1 MERHWI
7 RAAAA
12 AVIVAGT
19 SAPQAIAQLAPYRL
33 AQQQSV
39 APAPLTAAAPQAVA
53 PAATQSLYTPYVPQ
67 VPQQP
72 GAVTTGQ
79 PVARVAAAPQY
90 PRVANNYAQVEPT
103 YPTVAY
109 PQTAA
114 NYPTTPDYPQTTAT
128 YPQAAPTYPGTT
140 STYRQT
146 TPPYPESPEA
156 YQPAATQYSQST
168 PYRPAAPQYS
178 QTPTPYRPGSTPY
191 APYAT
196 YANTQQEEELS
207 ANDED
212 DSLPP
217 PSRNGEPRNGDSAND
232 YDTNGYDPNG
242 YGVDS
247 VNGASANGAHTNG
260 AESNGAANGRSMLN
274 SNGATTHVE
283 NGHNGYP
290 ATSYPYGYGDV
301 GANCDEHGDGGLGGY
316 FDNPH
321 HDSNWFGGVYYLFMT
336 RDDSDH
342 RRLTAMFN
350 TPAAYPYY
358 PPAEWTALSTSHV
371 DHDYRSGVEIR
382 FGSTFAGGHDECDS
396 ACGTPYGYGY
406 GDSCNSSSSCDVH
419 EYAWEFGYW
428 ILDDDLNTAQ
438 VIDSIPTDTE
448 RIYGMKNFAGLS
460 YNGRLVNELYDYQ
473 MPVDPVND
481 TDVRILAQR
490 VRSSFRAQNAE
501 LNFLRLPL
509 CGMDV
514 CGMGYGGDDCHGY
527 GATDCAPHYGSSFS
541 MATLCGLRYMRFD
554 DDFEYGTMW
563 ATGAPGVLVP
573 PAYTPWDGEGELVY
587 DIEVDNELYGFQ
599 LGANMN
605 YSISCRCNVFW
616 NSSFGMYNNHIE
628 VYQRVFGEFGPA
640 TWTQTGADAVISADK
655 DDIAFAGEM
664 LIGTSYNFTCNCR
677 GVLAYRA
684 VAVSGVGLSVDQIP
698 ENFANE
704 AEVALVDSNGSLI
717 IHGVQIGAE
726 WRF

>member
-7 RAAAA
+7 RVAAA

-19 SAPQAIAQLAPYRL
+19 SAPQATAQLAPYRL
-33 AQQQSV
+33 AQQQSAV
-39 APAPLTAAAPQAVA
+39 SAPRTAAAPQAVG
-53 PAATQSLYTPYVPQ
+53 PAATQPMYTPYRPQ
-67 VPQQP
+67 VHQQP
-72 GAVTTGQ
+72 AAMTTGQ
-79 PVARVAAAPQY
+79 PIARVAAAPTY
-90 PRVANNYAQVEPT
+90 PRVANNYAQVQPT
-103 YPTVAY
+103 YPTLTY

-128 YPQAAPTYPGTT
+128 YPQATPTYPETT
-140 STYRQT
+140 STYPQT
-146 TPPYPESPEA
+146 TPYPESPQA
-156 YQPAATQYSQST
+156 YTPAGTQYAQS
-168 PYRPAAPQYS
+168 
-178 QTPTPYRPGSTPY
+178 PTPYRPGAMPY

-196 YANTQQEEELS
+196 YANTQQAEELP
-207 ANDED
+207 ANGED

-217 PSRNGEPRNGDSAND
+217 PSRNVEPMNGESANGNGA
-232 YDTNGYDPNG
+232 NGYDANGHGANG

-247 VNGASANGAHTNG
+247 VNGASANGDQ
-260 AESNGAANGRSMLN
+260 SNGAANGAANGHSMPN

-283 NGHNGYP
+283 NGHCGHP

-301 GANCDEHGDGGLGGY
+301 GANCDQHDDWGLGSY

-321 HDSNWFGGVYYLFMT
+321 HDSHWFGGVYYLLMT

-342 RRLTAMFN
+342 RRLSVMFDA
-350 TPAAYPYY
+350 PAGGYPG
-358 PPAEWTALSTSHV
+358 AEWTALSSSHV

-382 FGSTFAGGHDECDS
+382 FGSTFAGGGHHDECDS

-406 GDSCNSSSSCDVH
+406 GRDNSHHSCDMH
-419 EYAWEFGYW
+419 EYAWEFGAW
-428 ILDDDLNTAQ
+428 ILDDDVNTAQ
-438 VIDSIPTDTE
+438 VVDSIPTDTD

-460 YNGRLVNELYDYQ
+460 YNGRDVNEWYDYQ

-490 VRSSFRAQNAE
+490 VRSSFRAQNVE

-509 CGMDV
+509 CGMDS
-514 CGMGYGGDDCHGY
+514 CGTGYAGDDCHGY

-541 MATLCGLRYMRFD
+541 MATLCGVRYLRFD

-563 ATGAPGVLVP
+563 ATGAPGVLTP

-640 TWTQTGADAVISADK
+640 SWTQTGADAVISADK

-664 LIGTSYNFTCNCR
+664 LVGTSYNFTCNCR

-698 ENFANE
+698 EDFANE
-704 AEVALVDSNGSLI
+704 ADVALVDSNGSLI
-717 IHGVQIGAE
+717 IHGVQVGVE
-726 WRF
+726 WRY